1 MRSLI
6 QRRRAGF
13 TLIELMIAVLV
24 STIISSALFGL
35 FKVQS
40 RQLMHQ
46 DQQMSMHQNLRFAAD
61 ILSRSAR
68 MAGYGMGGEINGP
81 MGYDYS
87 SDSTSEEYSLP
98 AIISWD
104 GGSSSPDA
112 ITLVYA
118 DPSLEMNTSVTTTE
132 ACSTSSLTFNMT
144 HKNYSNLI
152 GSYAAS
158 EMVMCWDYGASKG
171 TESFLWQIDVA
182 GSSSTGTI
190 GVQDNSG
197 FYSDYDAVCGSEE
210 NLPPILWCSRANVV
224 SYYVDDDDSDGVGPG
239 SADHPVLMM
248 DLNYSYP
255 SSGQAADDVPLVD
268 EIEDLQI
275 EYCPKSEDC
284 TVESAWID
292 ELALD
297 DSGNYEGTTVWMVRF
312 TIVARTQRTDLKN
325 FGGGGTGHLKSRPA
339 IANRNAS
346 SSGDNY
352 HRTITSTEIT
362 VRNLRLL

>member
-1 MRSLI
+1 MILRT
-6 QRRRAGF
+6 RRRLGF

-35 FKVQS
+35 FKIQS

-61 ILSRSAR
+61 ILGCSAR
-68 MAGYGMGGEINGP
+68 MAGYGTGGEVNGLL
-81 MGYDYS
+81 GYDYS
-87 SDSTSEEYSLP
+87 SDSTSSAYSLP
-98 AIISWD
+98 AVISWD

-118 DPSLEMNTSVTTTE
+118 DPSLEMNTTVATTE
-132 ACSTSSLTFNMT
+132 ACSTTSLSFNMS
-144 HKNYSNLI
+144 HKNYSSLI
-152 GSYAAS
+152 ENYAAD
-158 EMVMCWDYGASKG
+158 EMMMCWDYGVAG
-171 TESFLWQIDVA
+171 GIESYLWGIDTA
-182 GSSSTGTI
+182 GSSSTGVV
-190 GVQDNSG
+190 GVLDNSG
-197 FYSDYDAVCGSEE
+197 SYTDYDTVCSSSE

-224 SYYVDDDDSDGVGPG
+224 SYYVDNDDSDGVGPG
-239 SADHPVLMM
+239 SEDHPVLMM

-255 SSGQAADDVPLVD
+255 GSGQAADDVPLVD

-275 EYCPKSEDC
+275 EYCPKSSDC
-284 TVESAWID
+284 TVASAWVD

-297 DSGNYEGTTVWMVRF
+297 DSGDYEGTTVWMVRF
-312 TIVARTQRTDLKN
+312 TIVARSQRTDLKS
-325 FGGGGTGHLKSRPA
+325 FGGSKGHSKVRPA
-339 IANRNAS
+339 IANHSAS

-352 HRTITSTEIT
+352 HRTITTTEVT

>member
-1 MRSLI
+1 MMTRNH
-6 QRRRAGF
+6 RRHGF
-13 TLIELMIAVLV
+13 TLIELMIAVLI

-35 FKVQS
+35 FKIQS

-61 ILSRSAR
+61 ILGRSAR
-68 MAGYGMGGEINGP
+68 MAGYGTGGEVAGP

-87 SDSTSEEYSLP
+87 SDSTSEGYALP

-118 DPSLEMNTSVTTTE
+118 DPSLEMNTSVITTE
-132 ACSTSSLTFNMT
+132 ACTTSSLTFNMA
-144 HKNYSNLI
+144 HKNYSSLI
-152 GSYAAS
+152 DNYAAY
-158 EMVMCWDYGASKG
+158 ELMMCWDYGTSGG
-171 TESFLWQIDVA
+171 TESFMWRIDTA
-182 GSSSTGTI
+182 GSSATGTV
-190 GVQDNSG
+190 GVVDNSG
-197 FYSDYDAVCGSEE
+197 SYTDFDAVCSSTE

-224 SYYVDDDDSDGVGPG
+224 SYYIDNDDTDGVGPG
-239 SADHPVLMM
+239 SAEHPVLMM

-255 SSGQAADDVPLVD
+255 ANGQSADDVPLVD

-275 EYCPKSEDC
+275 EYCPKNKDC
-284 TVESAWID
+284 TSASAWVD

-297 DSGNYEGTTVWMVRF
+297 DSGNYEGTSVWMVRF
-312 TIVARTQRTDLKN
+312 TIVARSQRTDLKS
-325 FGGGGTGHLKSRPA
+325 FGGATGHSKPRPA
-339 IANRNAS
+339 IANRSAS

-352 HRTITSTEIT
+352 HRTITTTEVT